1 MELNRRDFLK
11 AAGAGTAG
19 AIVFPSILDGDLK
32 AFAKSPSDSRPIIW
46 DKILNQCCAVCASE
60 CGTICYIRDGSIK
73 WIEGNPADGLGGQGK
88 ACVKGSSA
96 MRHLYDPDRLKSPLK
111 RTNPRKGKDEDPGWV
126 KISWEEAFATIGEQF
141 NKAINEHGPESVVIF
156 SRPDDPCTRLQKA
169 IGTPNQV
176 QHGDVC
182 YAPSH
187 FAWRV
192 MISGS
197 GRSYTMDMENAK
209 YIMGFGWDMPGK
221 SKLCQLIPFMKAKEN
236 GAKVVIFD
244 PRLSLTAN
252 MADEWIPIKA
262 GTDLAVLLAMINY
275 IIQENL
281 YDKEYVDNLTAGFA
295 ELKDHVRQYTPEWAA
310 GISDVP
316 ADVITRIAREFATT
330 KPALLAT
337 HKRDAG
343 GPNWGN
349 SFPTAQAMIIL
360 KALVG
365 GIEKKGGFFLPR
377 RFSTPSVDS
386 FAPADFPEMK
396 EKRRVD
402 GQHLFPLA
410 NAART
415 GSFAHVAQGILSED
429 PYPVKV
435 GIMRKYNLFV
445 ANNPDTLIEAIKKMD
460 FFVTVDIMP
469 SEACQM
475 ADIVLPDMYFLEGG
489 GYTNRARNAL
499 WPMLL
504 LKEGVGALW
513 DNKGWSAIVNGI
525 LDAMG
530 KSEFKVDWAG
540 YRDACLEAAG
550 TSMAEMKAN
559 NGIHEKKQELVGKTE
574 FKTPSKKIELYSTIL
589 KDGGYEPMPSWH
601 EPYTMPSAEYPYRI
615 VVNHLPWLVHTGMS
629 NDPLLVELQPENFLH
644 MHPETAAKIGV
655 KEGEYVV
662 VDSQNGNSR
671 KIRAHI
677 TRGIRKDTLMT
688 EHAFGHWSRGWS
700 VAYGRGTNDGDL
712 LPERRL
718 EDSLKIK
725 SYLPCHSGAVLD
737 VCVNIRKA

>member
-1 MELNRRDFLK
+1 MEITRRDFLK
-11 AAGAGTAG
+11 TAGAGTAG
-19 AIVFPSILDGDLK
+19 LIALPSILDGRLR
-32 AFAKSPSDSRPIIW
+32 AFASAPGNDKPIVW
-46 DKILNQCCAVCASE
+46 EQTLYQCCAVCASQ
-60 CGTICYIRDGSIK
+60 CGTICYVRDGRIQ
-73 WIEGNPADGLGGQGK
+73 WIEGNPADGLGGYGK
-88 ACVKGSSA
+88 ACVKGASA

-126 KISWEEAFATIGEQF
+126 KISWEEAFATIGEEF
-141 NKAINEHGPESVVIF
+141 NKAINNHGPESMVIF
-156 SRPDDPCTRLQKA
+156 SRPDGPCTRLQKA

-182 YAPSH
+182 YTPAH

-192 MISGS
+192 MATGG
-197 GRSYTMDMENAK
+197 GRPYTMDMENAK

-221 SKLCQLIPFMKAKEN
+221 SKLCQLIPFMKAKEQ

-244 PRLSLTAN
+244 PRMSLTAN

-275 IIQENL
+275 VIQEDL
-281 YDKEYVDNLTAGFA
+281 YDKDYVENYTYGFT
-295 ELKDHVRQYTPEWAA
+295 ELKNHVTQYTPEWAA
-310 GISDVP
+310 AISDVP
-316 ADVITRIAREFATT
+316 ADVITRVAREFATT
-330 KPALLAT
+330 RPALLAT

-349 SFPTAQAMIIL
+349 SFPTAQAQIAL

-365 GIEKKGGFFLPR
+365 GIERKGGFFFPR
-377 RFSTPSVDS
+377 RFSLPSVDS
-386 FAPADFPEMK
+386 FAPATFPEMK
-396 EKRRVD
+396 ETRRVD

-415 GSFAHVAQGILSED
+415 GSFGHIAQGILSED

-435 GIMRKYNLFV
+435 GIMRKYNLLAFP
-445 ANNPDTLIEAIKKMD
+445 NPDTIVEAIKKLD
-460 FFVTVDIMP
+460 FFAVVDIMP
-469 SEACQM
+469 SESCQM
-475 ADIVLPDMYFLEGG
+475 ADIVLPDVYFLESG
-489 GYTNRARNAL
+489 GYTDRVRNAL

-504 LKEGVGALW
+504 LREGTGALW
-513 DNKGWSAIVNGI
+513 DNRGWSAIVNGI

-540 YRDACLEAAG
+540 HREACLEAAG
-550 TSMAEMKAN
+550 TSMAEMRAN
-559 NGIHEKKQELVGKTE
+559 NGIHERKQELVGRTE
-574 FKTPSKKIELYSTIL
+574 FNTPSKKIELYSTVL
-589 KDGGYEPMPSWH
+589 ENEGYEPLPSWH
-601 EPYTMPSAEYPYRI
+601 EPYTMPSTEYPYRI

-644 MHPETAAKIGV
+644 MHPDTAAGIGV
-655 KEGEYVV
+655 NEWDYVI
-662 VDSQNGNSR
+662 VDSQNGNSV
-671 KIRAHI
+671 KLRAHL
-677 TRGIRKDTLMT
+677 TRGIRKDTVMT

-700 VAYGRGTNDGDL
+700 VAYSRGANDGDL

-718 EDSLKIK
+718 EESLRIK
-725 SYLPCHSGAVLD
+725 SYLPCHSAAMLD
-737 VCVNIRKA
+737 TCVNVRKA

>member
-1 MELNRRDFLK
+1 MEISRRDFLK
-11 AAGAGTAG
+11 GAGASTAG
-19 AIVFPSILDGDLK
+19 LIALPSILEGGLR
-32 AFAKSPSDSRPIIW
+32 ALATAPSGGRPIVW
-46 DKILNQCCAVCASE
+46 EQMLYQCCAVCASQ
-60 CGTICYIRDGSIK
+60 CGTICYVRDGHIQ
-73 WIEGNPADGLGGQGK
+73 WIGGNPADGLGGQGK
-88 ACVKGSSA
+88 ACVKGASA

-126 KISWEEAFATIGEQF
+126 KISWDEAFATIGEQF
-141 NKAINEHGPESVVIF
+141 NKAITDHGPESVVIF
-156 SRPDDPCTRLQKA
+156 SRPDGPCTRLQKA

-182 YAPSH
+182 YAPAF

-192 MISGS
+192 MATGG
-197 GRSYTMDMENAK
+197 GRPYTMDMENAK

-221 SKLCQLIPFMKAKEN
+221 SKLCQLLPFLKAKEQ

-244 PRLSLTAN
+244 PRMSLTAN

-275 IIQENL
+275 VIQEDL
-281 YDKEYVDNLTAGFA
+281 YDKEYVENYTYGFA
-295 ELKDHVRQYTPEWAA
+295 ELRDHVKQYTAEWAA
-310 GISDVP
+310 SISDVP
-316 ADVITRIAREFATT
+316 ADVIRRIAREFATT

-349 SFPTAQAMIIL
+349 SFPTAQAQIIL

-365 GIEKKGGFFLPR
+365 GIEREGGFFFPR
-377 RFSTPSVDS
+377 RFSLPSVDS
-386 FAPADFPEMK
+386 FAPVTFPEMK
-396 EKRRVD
+396 ETRRVD

-415 GSFAHVAQGILSED
+415 GSFGHIAQGILSED

-435 GIMRKYNLFV
+435 GIMRKYNLLAFP
-445 ANNPDTLIEAIKKMD
+445 NPDTIIEAIKKLD
-460 FFVTVDIMP
+460 FFAVVDIMP
-469 SEACQM
+469 SESCQM
-475 ADIVLPDMYFLEGG
+475 ADIVLPDMYFLESG
-489 GYTNRARNAL
+489 GYTSRVRQAL

-504 LKEGVGALW
+504 LREGTGALW
-513 DNKGWSAIVNGI
+513 ENRGWSAIVNGI

-540 YRDACLEAAG
+540 HREACLEAAG
-550 TSMAEMKAN
+550 TSMAEMRAN
-559 NGIHEKKQELVGKTE
+559 NGIHERKQELVGRTE
-574 FKTPSKKIELYSTIL
+574 FNTPSKKIELYSTIL
-589 KDGGYEPMPSWH
+589 ENEGYEPLPSWH

-629 NDPLLVELQPENFLH
+629 NDPVLVEVQPENFLH
-644 MHPETAAKIGV
+644 MHPDTAANIGV
-655 KEGEYVV
+655 QEFDYVI
-662 VDSQNGNSR
+662 VDSQNGNSI
-671 KIRAHI
+671 KLRAHI
-677 TRGIRKDTLMT
+677 TRGIRKDTVMT

-700 VAYGRGTNDGDL
+700 VAHDRGTNDGEL
-712 LPERRL
+712 LPERHL

-725 SYLPCHSGAVLD
+725 SYLPCHSAAILD
-737 VCVNIRKA
+737 ICVNVRKA

>member
-1 MELNRRDFLK
+1 MEITRRDFLK
-11 AAGAGTAG
+11 TAGAGTAG
-19 AIVFPSILDGDLK
+19 LIALPSILEGRLR
-32 AFAKSPSDSRPIIW
+32 AFASAPVNGNPIVW
-46 DKILNQCCAVCASE
+46 EQTLYQCCAVCASQ
-60 CGTICYIRDGSIK
+60 CGTVCYVRDGRIQ

-88 ACVKGSSA
+88 ACVKGASA

-111 RTNPRKGKDEDPGWV
+111 RTNPRKGKDEDPAWV
-126 KISWEEAFATIGEQF
+126 KISWEEAFATIGEEF
-141 NKAINEHGPESVVIF
+141 NRAIDNHGPESLVIF

-182 YAPSH
+182 FTPAH

-192 MISGS
+192 MITGS

-221 SKLCQLIPFMKAKEN
+221 SKLCQLLPFLKAKEN

-244 PRLSLTAN
+244 PRMSITAH

-275 IIQENL
+275 VIQEDL
-281 YDKEYVDNLTAGFA
+281 YDKDYVENYTYGFT
-295 ELKDHVRQYTPEWAA
+295 ELRDHVRQYTPEWAA

-316 ADVITRIAREFATT
+316 ADVVRRIAREFATT

-365 GIEKKGGFFLPR
+365 GIERKGGFFLPR
-377 RFSTPSVDS
+377 RFSLPSVDS
-386 FAPADFPEMK
+386 FSPATFPEMK
-396 EKRRVD
+396 ETRRVD

-415 GSFAHVAQGILSED
+415 GSFGHIAQGILSED

-435 GIMRKYNLFV
+435 GIMRKYNLLAFP
-445 ANNPDTLIEAIKKMD
+445 NPDTIVEAIKKLD
-460 FFVTVDIMP
+460 FFVAVDIIP
-469 SEACQM
+469 SESCQM
-475 ADIVLPDMYFLEGG
+475 ADIVLPDMYFLESG
-489 GYTNRARNAL
+489 GYTDRVRNAL

-504 LKEGVGALW
+504 LREGTGALW

-540 YRDACLEAAG
+540 HRNACLEAAG
-550 TSMAEMKAN
+550 TSIADMKAN
-559 NGIHEKKQELVGKTE
+559 NGIHEKRQELVGKTE

-589 KDGGYEPMPSWH
+589 ENEGYEPLPSWH
-601 EPYTMPSAEYPYRI
+601 EPYTMPSAEYPFRL
-615 VVNHLPWLVHTGMS
+615 VVNHLPWLVHTGMT

-644 MHPETAAKIGV
+644 IHPDTAASIGV
-655 KEGEYVV
+655 DEGEHVI
-662 VDSQNGNSR
+662 VDSLNGKSI

-700 VAYGRGTNDGDL
+700 VAYSRGANDGDL

-725 SYLPCHSGAVLD
+725 SYLPCHSAAILD
-737 VCVNIRKA
+737 TCVNVRKA

>member
-1 MELNRRDFLK
+1 
-11 AAGAGTAG
+11 
-19 AIVFPSILDGDLK
+19 
-32 AFAKSPSDSRPIIW
+32 
-46 DKILNQCCAVCASE
+46 
-60 CGTICYIRDGSIK
+60 
-73 WIEGNPADGLGGQGK
+73 
-88 ACVKGSSA
+88 
-96 MRHLYDPDRLKSPLK
+96 
-111 RTNPRKGKDEDPGWV
+111 
-126 KISWEEAFATIGEQF
+126 
-141 NKAINEHGPESVVIF
+141 
-156 SRPDDPCTRLQKA
+156 
-169 IGTPNQV
+169 
-176 QHGDVC
+176 
-182 YAPSH
+182 
-187 FAWRV
+187 
-192 MISGS
+192 
-197 GRSYTMDMENAK
+197 
-209 YIMGFGWDMPGK
+209 
-221 SKLCQLIPFMKAKEN
+221 
-236 GAKVVIFD
+236 
-244 PRLSLTAN
+244 
-252 MADEWIPIKA
+252 
-262 GTDLAVLLAMINY
+262 
-275 IIQENL
+275 
-281 YDKEYVDNLTAGFA
+281 
-295 ELKDHVRQYTPEWAA
+295 
-310 GISDVP
+310 
-316 ADVITRIAREFATT
+316 
-330 KPALLAT
+330 
-337 HKRDAG
+337 
-343 GPNWGN
+343 
-349 SFPTAQAMIIL
+349 
-360 KALVG
+360 
-365 GIEKKGGFFLPR
+365 
-377 RFSTPSVDS
+377 
-386 FAPADFPEMK
+386 MK

-429 PYPVKV
+429 PYLVKV

-475 ADIVLPDMYFLEGG
+475 ADIVLPDTYFLEGS
-489 GYTNRARNAL
+489 GYTNRTRNAL

-540 YRDACLEAAG
+540 YRDSCLEAAG

-559 NGIHEKKQELVGKTE
+559 NGIHEKKQELVGRTE
-574 FKTPSKKIELYSTIL
+574 FNTPSKKIELYSTIL
-589 KDGGYEPMPSWH
+589 KDGGYEPLPSWH

-615 VVNHLPWLVHTGMS
+615 VVNHLPWLVHTGMT
-629 NDPLLVELQPENFLH
+629 NDPLLLGLQPENFLH